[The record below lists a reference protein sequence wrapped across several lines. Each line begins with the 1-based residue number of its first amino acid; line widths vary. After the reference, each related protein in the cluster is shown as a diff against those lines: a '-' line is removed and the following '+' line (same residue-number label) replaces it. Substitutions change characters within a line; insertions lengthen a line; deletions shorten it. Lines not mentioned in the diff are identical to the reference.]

1 MYQSN
6 VVTGNNEIEIY
17 SFENN
22 IAKSSQIRS
31 LPKQQRMIISDEN
44 SSLGKQLSSKKV
56 AKETQCFYL
65 NQQYKN
71 QISSKTHIKSMI
83 EDNQDALGSG

>member
-31 LPKQQRMIISDEN
+31 LPKQQRMIMSDEN
-44 SSLGKQLSSKKV
+44 SSLGKQFSTKKV
-56 AKETQCFYL
+56 AKETQCYYL
-65 NQQYKN
+65 NQHYKN
-71 QISSKTHIKSMI
+71 QISSKTHVKSMI
-83 EDNQDALGSG
+83 EDNGDALGSG